1 MAQAFHRAYPSSL
14 KGADGKG
21 RPLWLHYRS
30 GREFWVDEDKTT
42 SARTVFGWLSNC
54 DGDRIGA
61 MRFSEWHPM
70 PFLSG
75 EDFLWGMDEWTQAS
89 CNVAQVHI
97 DA

>member
-1 MAQAFHRAYPSSL
+1 
-14 KGADGKG
+14 
-21 RPLWLHYRS
+21 
-30 GREFWVDEDKTT
+30 
-42 SARTVFGWLSNC
+42 
-54 DGDRIGA
+54 
-61 MRFSEWHPM
+61 M